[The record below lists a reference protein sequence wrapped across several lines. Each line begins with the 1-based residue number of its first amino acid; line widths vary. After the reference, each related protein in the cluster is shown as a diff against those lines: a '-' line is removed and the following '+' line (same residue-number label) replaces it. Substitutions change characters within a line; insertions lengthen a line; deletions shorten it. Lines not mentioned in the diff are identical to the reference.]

1 MSRIP
6 DTPFILQAP
15 DVKGMLTQL
24 DITAA
29 MRSLFESLAA
39 GTAVQPPQQ
48 QVDFPNG
55 QGDFINYLGV
65 MSDQKVYGI
74 KTSPYIKTEGKP
86 LVTAWSILMS
96 METGAPL
103 LIADAGLLTTL
114 RTAATTALAIDY
126 LAPKGCK
133 RLAVIGS
140 GPIALAHIEAVKHLR
155 PWEKISIYSL
165 GIASLEDKQREAIL
179 ALDPRISVCELQ
191 SQALSN
197 ADVVMLCTS
206 SPKPVLNIDTLGQ
219 PTLITSISTNA
230 LRAHEIDPGALAK
243 MDVYCDYRQTTP
255 QAAGEMVIA
264 AERKLWSALDLAGDL
279 AELSNSTA
287 PLPAYARHVFFR
299 SIGLGLEDV
308 AVALQLYKT
317 LTQR

>member
-1 MSRIP
+1 MSLSP
-6 DTPFILQAP
+6 GAPFVLQES
-15 DVKGMLTQL
+15 DVKALL
-24 DITAA
+24 PKLNVLAA

-48 QVDFPNG
+48 LVDFPNG

-65 MSDQKVYGI
+65 LSDEKVYGI

-86 LVTAWSILMS
+86 LVTAWSMLMS

-126 LAPKGCK
+126 LAPQGSK
-133 RLAVIGS
+133 RLAVVGS

-155 PWEKISIYSL
+155 SWEKISIYSL
-165 GIASLEDKQREAIL
+165 GIASLDDAQRAAIE
-179 ALDPRISVCELQ
+179 ALDPRVTLCELQ

-206 SPKPVLNIDTLGQ
+206 SPKPVLNLDTLGQ
-219 PTLITSISTNA
+219 PALITSISTNA
-230 LRAHEIDPGALAK
+230 FRAHEIAPHELSK

-255 QAAGEMVIA
+255 NAAGEMVIA
-264 AERKLWSALDLAGDL
+264 AEREVWSVRDLAGDL
-279 AELSNSTA
+279 AELSNATA
-287 PLPAYARHVFFR
+287 PLPAYQRHVFFR

-308 AVALQLYKT
+308 AVSLQLYKA